1 MTRYVS
7 QVSIFFTVFYAN
19 INVTT
24 ISTALI
30 PLNRAIA
37 LWNFSVAEKMF
48 TWKKTLIYFV
58 ILWIY
63 SIGFLSLPLLEIWG
77 DFKYYDGTFSCTFD
91 NKVPVKNLFI
101 GIGYSISLMV
111 LISSSV
117 AINRFMTWSTESCGN
132 VTKELSDAIIKT

>member
-1 MTRYVS
+1 MT
-7 QVSIFFTVFYAN
+7 
-19 INVTT
+19 
-24 ISTALI
+24 TALI
-30 PLNRAIA
+30 TLNRAIA
-37 LWNFSVAEKMF
+37 LWNFRVAEKMF

>member
-1 MTRYVS
+1 M
-7 QVSIFFTVFYAN
+7 SIFFAVFFAN
-19 INVTT
+19 VNVCT
-24 ISTALI
+24 ITTALI
-30 PLNRAIA
+30 TLNRAIA
-37 LWNFSVAEKMF
+37 LWNFRVAEKMF

-77 DFKYYDGTFSCTFD
+77 DFKYYDGTFSCTL
-91 NKVPVKNLFI
+91 VPVKAVVI
-101 GIGYSISLMV
+101 GISYSISLMV

>member
-1 MTRYVS
+1 
-7 QVSIFFTVFYAN
+7 
-19 INVTT
+19 
-24 ISTALI
+24 
-30 PLNRAIA
+30 
-37 LWNFSVAEKMF
+37 MF

-91 NKVPVKNLFI
+91 NEVPVKNLFI
-101 GIGYSISLMV
+101 GISYSISLMA

>member
-1 MTRYVS
+1 MT
-7 QVSIFFTVFYAN
+7 
-19 INVTT
+19 
-24 ISTALI
+24 TALI
-30 PLNRAIA
+30 TLNRAIA
-37 LWNFSVAEKMF
+37 LWNFRVAEKMF

-91 NKVPVKNLFI
+91 NEVPLKKLI
-101 GIGYSISLMV
+101 LGISFSISLMV

-117 AINRFMTWSTESCGN
+117 AINRFMKRSTESCGN
-132 VTKELSDAIIKT
+132 VSKELSDAIIKT

>member
-1 MTRYVS
+1 M
-7 QVSIFFTVFYAN
+7 
-19 INVTT
+19 
-24 ISTALI
+24 
-30 PLNRAIA
+30 
-37 LWNFSVAEKMF
+37 WNFRVAEKMF

-63 SIGFLSLPLLEIWG
+63 SIGFLSLPLLKIWG
-77 DFKYYDGTFSCTFD
+77 DFKYYDGTFSCTFG
-91 NKVPVKNLFI
+91 NEVPLKKLFL
-101 GIGYSISLMV
+101 GISYSISLMV

>member
-1 MTRYVS
+1 MYLY
-7 QVSIFFTVFYAN
+7 VSIFFTVFYAN

>member
-1 MTRYVS
+1 MYHL
-7 QVSIFFTVFYAN
+7 SIFFTVFYAN

-132 VTKELSDAIIKT
+132 VTKELSDAIIKM